1 MTDSNLYHQVGG
13 ALQTLSSNSAGLSVA
28 LSGGVDS
35 VVLLHL
41 CQRYAKRQKVPL
53 EAIYID
59 HGLSRNAQAWGDFC
73 QRLCRQS
80 AVPFQRASVSIEKKP
95 RTSIEAQAREARY
108 KALDATAQ
116 PGFAIVLGQHGDDQL
131 ETFLLRLKRG
141 SGLLGLGAMQA
152 QVQLNSGRSCI
163 RPMLGVSRAE
173 IEAYAEQQQL
183 EHIND
188 ESNQDDSFDR
198 NFLRQ
203 RIIPLLKTR
212 FTGFLGAS
220 LRSIELLQ
228 RQQAIIDEISQQDLA
243 SCGHDQTLCINALQ
257 ALTPARRDNV
267 LRLWLAGFAVAMPS
281 QKQLDDLVA
290 QAFSPRQD
298 SQLKIQLGS
307 GCIRRFRDRLYYVTN
322 SPQPED
328 ITEVNV
334 AELTAHS
341 QPLAIMPGKGCRAPY
356 DHEQVSVRFGRLQD
370 KIKPCTKPGS
380 NTIKHWLK
388 DAGVPSWQRA
398 HVAVVYYDAEPVAV
412 VGHFV
417 AAEFA
422 QPDGI
427 IWKYSN
433 D

>member
-1 MTDSNLYHQVGG
+1 MTNSNLYHQV
-13 ALQTLSSNSAGLSVA
+13 AVQLQTLSSNSAGLSVA

-41 CQRYAKRQKVPL
+41 CHQYAMQQQMPL

-59 HGLSRNAQAWGDFC
+59 HGLSSNAKAWGDFC
-73 QRLCRQS
+73 QRLCQQL
-80 AVPFQRASVSIEKKP
+80 AVPLQRSSVSIEKKP
-95 RTSIEAQAREARY
+95 RTSVEAQAREARY
-108 KALDATAQ
+108 KALDAAAQ

-152 QVQLNSGRSCI
+152 HIQLSSGRSCI
-163 RPMLGVSRAE
+163 RPMLGMARAD
-173 IEAYAEQQQL
+173 IEAYAEQHQL

-188 ESNQDDSFDR
+188 ESNQDNSFDR
-198 NFLRQ
+198 NFLRN

-228 RQQAIIDEISQQDLA
+228 RQQAIIDEVSQQDLA
-243 SCGHDQTLCINALQ
+243 SCAHDQALCIDALQ
-257 ALTPARRDNV
+257 ALSPARRDNV
-267 LRLWLAGFAVAMPS
+267 LRVWLAGFDVAMPS
-281 QKQLDDLVA
+281 QKQLDDLVT
-290 QAFSPRQD
+290 QALSARQD
-298 SQLKIQLGS
+298 SQLKIALGQ
-307 GCIRRFRDRLYYVTN
+307 GCIRRHRAKLYYVI
-322 SPQPED
+322 SKPQPED
-328 ITEVNV
+328 IIAVNV
-334 AELTAHS
+334 AALGANS
-341 QPLAIMPGKGCRAPY
+341 RPLAITQGEGCRAPY
-356 DHEQVSVRFGRLQD
+356 DNEQVSVRFGCLQD
-370 KIKPCTKPGS
+370 KIKPRSKPGS

-398 HVAVVYYDAEPVAV
+398 HVAVVYYDAKPVAV

-422 QPDGI
+422 QSDGI
-427 IWKYSN
+427 IWKYYN